1 MSLSCIV
8 HCVCVGVLTLGDVVG
23 SRSSMG
29 TAAAIKLNQS
39 QTKQIK
45 TSAGIFLMQTA
56 TTTTAAGPQG
66 GLIENDP
73 SGRFHGRFSNN

>member
-1 MSLSCIV
+1 MSKPNRVVRWLGLVINRTHCVSLSCIV

-39 QTKQIK
+39 QT
-45 TSAGIFLMQTA
+45 S
-56 TTTTAAGPQG
+56 
-66 GLIENDP
+66 D
-73 SGRFHGRFSNN
+73 